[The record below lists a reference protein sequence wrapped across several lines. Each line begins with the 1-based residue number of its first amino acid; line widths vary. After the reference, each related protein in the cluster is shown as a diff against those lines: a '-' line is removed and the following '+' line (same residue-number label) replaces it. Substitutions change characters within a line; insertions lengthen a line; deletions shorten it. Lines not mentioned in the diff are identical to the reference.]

1 MNMKKINVLLVALV
15 LGIAATGFSQNDNV
29 GIGTTT
35 PDPSALL
42 DLEAND
48 KGFLIP
54 RVALQSE
61 VDVTTIASPATS
73 LLVFNTNAGM
83 TNGGIG
89 FWYFDGTKWVSLTS
103 SGSGGGGTPSTDHNT
118 LNEAYNEGGPGA
130 GRVIT
135 ANSGAVEVNHS
146 SLTSGNK
153 AFVAT
158 TNQNASFAVDAT
170 NSGTGVAL
178 RGQNTQASNEF
189 AAIQGETN
197 SSVANNSAI
206 LGSNSGAGYGVSGQ
220 IPSTATGTAAVYG
233 NNLRTNGGHGVLGEG
248 FNGVVG
254 ATNRMDGFGVY
265 GMNTGAIDPNGTQ
278 PTAGVYGI
286 GGVGIYGQTTD
297 PTNGWAGYFTSD
309 VGLEGNGYVT
319 GQWFTVSDIRL
330 KNNVTRIPNA
340 LEKIMSLTG
349 NTYTLRIPHRNEN
362 GELTT
367 RESVE
372 YGVIAQEVEATFP
385 EMVKDKAVLNR
396 LGDNTV
402 YKVVSYEQLIPVA
415 IEAIKEL
422 NERIVE
428 LEERIRQLESN

>member
-1 MNMKKINVLLVALV
+1 M
-15 LGIAATGFSQNDNV
+15 
-29 GIGTTT
+29 
-35 PDPSALL
+35 
-42 DLEAND
+42 
-48 KGFLIP
+48 
-54 RVALQSE
+54 
-61 VDVTTIASPATS
+61 
-73 LLVFNTNAGM
+73 
-83 TNGGIG
+83 
-89 FWYFDGTKWVSLTS
+89 
-103 SGSGGGGTPSTDHNT
+103 
-118 LNEAYNEGGPGA
+118 
-130 GRVIT
+130 
-135 ANSGAVEVNHS
+135 NHS
-146 SLTSGNK
+146 SLASGNK

-254 ATNRMDGFGVY
+254 VTNRMDGFGVY
-265 GMNTGAIDPNGTQ
+265 GMNTGAYDPTGTV

-286 GGVGIYGQTTD
+286 GITGVYGQTTD
-297 PTNGWAGYFTSD
+297 LTNGWAGYFTFD
-309 VGLEGNGYVT
+309 IGVEGDAYAL
-319 GQWFTVSDIRL
+319 GQWFNVSDYRL
-330 KNNVTRIPNA
+330 KRNVTPIPNA
-340 LEKIMSLTG
+340 LEKIMSLSG
-349 NTYTLRIPHRNEN
+349 NSYTLSIPYRNEA
-362 GELTT
+362 GEVTT
-367 RESVE
+367 QEKVE
-372 YGVIAQEVEATFP
+372 YGVIAQEVEAVFP
-385 EMVKDKAVLNR
+385 EMISEKAVFNR
-396 LGDNTV
+396 LGDNTE
-402 YKVVSYEQLIPVA
+402 YKTVSYDQLIPVA